1 MTITYKMLGISDKP
15 ECDCCG
21 KKNLKSSVALENQQ
35 SGEIVYF
42 GVDCASKA
50 LRQRYMGKRYKVSR
64 EAVKSMAVRAKRE
77 TVTLEGL

>member
-1 MTITYKMLGISDKP
+1 MIKFKMLGISDKT

-21 KKNLKSSVALENQQ
+21 KKNLKSSISLENMM

-50 LRQRYMGKRYKVSR
+50 LRQRYMGKLYKVSR
-64 EAVKSMAVRAKRE
+64 EAVKSIAARSKKENVYLEAV
-77 TVTLEGL
+77 

>member
-1 MTITYKMLGISDKP
+1 MTKFKMLGISDKP

-21 KKNLKSSVALENQQ
+21 KKNLKSSVVLENLD

-50 LRQRYMGKRYKVSR
+50 MRQRYMGKTYKISR
-64 EAVKSMAVRAKRE
+64 EAVKSMAIRAKRE
-77 TVTLEGL
+77 NVVVESI